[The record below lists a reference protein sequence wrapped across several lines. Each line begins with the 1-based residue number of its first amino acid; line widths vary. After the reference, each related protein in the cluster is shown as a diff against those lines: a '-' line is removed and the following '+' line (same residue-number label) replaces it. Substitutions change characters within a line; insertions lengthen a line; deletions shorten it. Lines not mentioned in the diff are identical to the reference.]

1 MKYGIYFAYWEKEW
15 NADQKSYISKV
26 KKLGFDIL
34 EISCAML
41 KNISREELVE
51 MRDMARAEGVTL
63 TAGYGPGPSEN
74 LASSDEAVVK
84 NAVAFYTDILKKL
97 EILDIHTL
105 GGGIYSYWPVD
116 YTKPIDK
123 EGDWKRSV
131 KNVRTVGKIA
141 QECGVD
147 YCLEVLN
154 RFEGYLLN
162 TCAECRQFVEEVDV
176 PAVKIMLDTFHM
188 NIEEDS
194 MTEAILLAGDRLGH
208 FHVGENNRRLPGK
221 GNLPWYQI
229 GSALRA
235 IGYDKNV
242 VMEPFVKSGGKVGSD
257 IKIWR
262 DLIMGAATEQL
273 DRDAAASVAFLR
285 NVFSGPNSDYKSVLR

>member
-1 MKYGIYFAYWEKEW
+1 M
-15 NADQKSYISKV
+15 
-26 KKLGFDIL
+26 KKLGFDVL

-41 KNISREELVE
+41 KETTQEELRE
-51 MRDMARAEGVTL
+51 IKKRAEDAGIIL
-63 TAGYGPGPSEN
+63 TAGYGPNAQEN
-74 LASSDEAVVK
+74 LASENPAIAA

-97 EILDIHTL
+97 EVMGIHTL

-116 YTKPIDK
+116 YSKPIDK
-123 EGDWKRSV
+123 EGDWARSV
-131 KNVRTVGKIA
+131 ENVRRVGRIA
-141 QECGVD
+141 GECGVD

-162 TCAECRQFVEEVDV
+162 TCEECRRFVEEVDV
-176 PAVKIMLDTFHM
+176 DAVKIMLDTFHM

-194 MTEAILLAGDRLGH
+194 IVEAILLAGDKLGH

-221 GNLPWYQI
+221 GGMPWYEI
-229 GSALRA
+229 GMALRA

-242 VMEPFVKSGGKVGSD
+242 VMEPFVRSGGGVGSD

-262 DLIMGAATEQL
+262 DLSKGASLEQL
-273 DRDAAASVAFLR
+273 DKDAADSVSFLR
-285 NVFSGPNSDYKSVLR
+285 YVFGGPNSDGRSVLR

>member
-162 TCAECRQFVEEVDV
+162 TCAECRQFVKEVDV

-262 DLIMGAATEQL
+262 DLSMGAATEQL

>member
-51 MRDMARAEGVTL
+51 MREMARAEGVTL

-257 IKIWR
+257 IKVWR
-262 DLIMGAATEQL
+262 DLSMGAATEQL